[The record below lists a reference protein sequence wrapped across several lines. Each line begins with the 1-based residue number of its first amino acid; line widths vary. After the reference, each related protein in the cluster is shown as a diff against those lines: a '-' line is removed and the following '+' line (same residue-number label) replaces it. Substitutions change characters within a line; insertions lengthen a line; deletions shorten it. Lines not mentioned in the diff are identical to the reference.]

1 MKVRR
6 NRKKKCKS
14 KKKARIVSGRKKN
27 KRNKTQRTV
36 EKERKEGHCWRE
48 LNNWDT
54 FFYVH
59 YMIDFPPKML
69 ARSAVKILACLHSPM
84 DHPVLYLYIL

>member
-1 MKVRR
+1 MKEM
-6 NRKKKCKS
+6 
-14 KKKARIVSGRKKN
+14 
-27 KRNKTQRTV
+27 KTPRTV
-36 EKERKEGHCWRE
+36 RKERKEGHCWRE

-69 ARSAVKILACLHSPM
+69 ARSAVIILACPDSPM
-84 DHPVLYLYIL
+84 NLDHPVLYLYIFNMDSKVKCVCTLLFRVK